1 MMEETEVDNV
11 EDKMCENEEMMPKEV
26 CDIKDMCEKS
36 EKVMVEDVEKLENWD
51 MEFLK
56 EDEEEVLATL
66 GLCNKKI
73 EEMDREEI
81 EDCVREKVRDLD
93 EENKERKLTRRNI
106 GERKRVRDA
115 SSEEEELRKKEKKE
129 SELEDSKEESGI
141 TKGGEEWQ
149 REEKTETVGIG
160 NTGEERKQLVKLETV
175 APLDEECAKTETLK
189 KDAEIVHFAGVGERK
204 RTDSDK
210 SEETLEEQQRKVEK
224 GKEEEA

>member
-1 MMEETEVDNV
+1 MMEETEIDNI
-11 EDKMCENEEMMPKEV
+11 EDKMCEKEEKMPKEV
-26 CDIKDMCEKS
+26 CDTKDMCEKS

-66 GLCNKKI
+66 GLCNKNI
-73 EEMDREEI
+73 EEMDREEVK
-81 EDCVREKVRDLD
+81 DCVREKDRDLD
-93 EENKERKLTRRNI
+93 EENKESSLTRRNI

-149 REEKTETVGIG
+149 REEKAESVEIG

-175 APLDEECAKTETLK
+175 APLEEECAKAETLEK
-189 KDAEIVHFAGVGERK
+189 GAEIVHSDGVGERK
-204 RTDSDK
+204 RTDCDK
-210 SEETLEEQQRKVEK
+210 SKEVWEEQQRKVEK